1 LEELRGYRKEFESP
15 FQLIIMKGQ
24 LWFMGAGLSILQI
37 IVGNLMIFYGISSL
51 LLSFH
56 VLIPILILLIIVYGY
71 RKVKSGV
78 EKRMLMGN
86 LGLLVITGVLG
97 YFIYSTGN
105 PILSVIHLILALGLV
120 SNFSVLYGLEN
131 QQK

>member
-1 LEELRGYRKEFESP
+1 
-15 FQLIIMKGQ
+15 MKGQ
-24 LWFMGAGLSILQI
+24 LWFIGAGLSILQI

-51 LLSFH
+51 LLTFH
-56 VLIPILILLIIVYGY
+56 VLIPIPILLIIIYGY

-97 YFIYSTGN
+97 YFIYTSEN
-105 PILSVIHLILALGLV
+105 PVLSVIHLILALGLV

-131 QQK
+131 QQM